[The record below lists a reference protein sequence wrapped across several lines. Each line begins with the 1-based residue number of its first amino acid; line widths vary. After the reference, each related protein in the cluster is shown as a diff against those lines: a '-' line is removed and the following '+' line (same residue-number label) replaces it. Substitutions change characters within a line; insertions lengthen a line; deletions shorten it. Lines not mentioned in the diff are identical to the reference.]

1 LNPDQILASLS
12 QLDHQKRPVTRVA
25 ILFFT
30 LVCLSLG
37 GMQAWSVY
45 RARQVKLSET
55 TTATAN
61 ITQTMSE
68 HAGNALNLADLL
80 LSDLVERI
88 EAEGHVAYAARLDR
102 FMADRVA
109 RNAVLADLAVYNEDG
124 ELALD
129 FPAQPP
135 ASPSLAGQL
144 RRHRSDAGNT
154 LFISGPAKHP
164 VSGEWVLP
172 LSRRVSKSD
181 GTFGGVVAGN
191 LRIKVLEDFYA
202 ELKIDSTGSLAVV
215 LESGPLV
222 LTRPHSE
229 RQIGGDMRRSV
240 LFQAW
245 RQQPS
250 QGAVFRTT
258 TQGGQQVEHLYS
270 YRRLKSYPVLVAV
283 TLPTD
288 QILAD
293 WWDSAYLSTAGVSLL
308 MLIQLWLGIRLYG
321 QVALRD
327 RLEKER
333 RSLQKLLVKKSR
345 SLRRQAFKD
354 SLTGIANRRQF
365 DTRLLREFNRCAVE
379 GKPLALI
386 ILDVD
391 FFKKYNDEHGHP
403 AGDEC
408 LKTVAGCINNGRR
421 RTQDL
426 AARMGGEEFAILL
439 PDTGLRGAI
448 AVAESVRKTVAA
460 RTMHHLRDNPH
471 SVTVSCGVHAVVP
484 TLNMA
489 PADLID
495 AADRALYLAKTTGR
509 NRVRAEGALPPNTT
523 KRFSLVVNK

>member
-1 LNPDQILASLS
+1 MNPDQLLASLS

-25 ILFFT
+25 IVFFT
-30 LVCLSLG
+30 LMCLSLG

-45 RARQVKLSET
+45 RAREVKLNDT
-55 TTATAN
+55 IAVTAN

-68 HAGNALNLADLL
+68 HAGNTIKLADLL
-80 LSDLVERI
+80 LADLVERI
-88 EAEGHVAYAARLDR
+88 EAGGEVAYTEPLER
-102 FMADRVA
+102 FMAERVA
-109 RNAVLADLAVYNEDG
+109 RTAVLADLSVYNDDG
-124 ELALD
+124 ELAID
-129 FPAQPP
+129 FPTAPGTP
-135 ASPSLAGQL
+135 APVEEQL
-144 RRHRSDAGNT
+144 RRHRADAGNT
-154 LFISGPAKHP
+154 VHIGAPARDRL
-164 VSGEWVLP
+164 SGEWVLP
-172 LSRRVSKSD
+172 LSRRLSKPD
-181 GTFGGVVAGN
+181 GTFGGIVTGS
-191 LRIKVLEDFYA
+191 LRIKVLQDYYA
-202 ELKIDSTGSLAVV
+202 ELKLGGSGNLQVA

-222 LTRPHSE
+222 MMLPNADS
-229 RQIGGDMRRSV
+229 QIGKDMRPSA
-240 LFQAW
+240 LFHAW
-245 RQQPS
+245 RQRPA
-250 QGAVFRTT
+250 QGAAFLTT
-258 TQGGQQVEHLYS
+258 LQRGQEVEHLYS

-283 TLPTD
+283 ILPTD
-288 QILAD
+288 AILAD

-333 RSLQKLLVKKSR
+333 RNLQKLLVKKSR

-354 SLTGIANRRQF
+354 ALTGIANRRQF
-365 DTRLLREFNRCAVE
+365 DTRLLREFNRAATE

-448 AVAESVRKTVAA
+448 AVAEAVRKTVAG

-484 TLNMA
+484 TMSMS

-495 AADRALYLAKTTGR
+495 AADRALYLAKTSGR
-509 NRVRAEGALPPNTT
+509 NRVRAEGVLPPNTT
-523 KRFSLVVNK
+523 HRFSLVVNK